1 MSCLS
6 RVLDSVKAIQKRLR
20 AGLPPEAVSIE
31 RDAYANRLLFAC
43 DAAIRNSQRGRA
55 IVIYLGQP
63 DCSQEVSGKV
73 LGGRVLIEGQ
83 AVWIRAGDFVGAGL
97 VSPVAPLEALISGC
111 AVGRLYAGV
120 DLPPSP
126 DPSSNSAWTSRSRA
140 STMSWHTQPA
150 WHFSSQRPSGG
161 ER

>member
-6 RVLDSVKAIQKRLR
+6 RVLDSVKAIQRRLR

-31 RDAYANRLLFAC
+31 CDAYANRSLFAC

-63 DCSQEVSGKV
+63 DCSQEVSWKV

-83 AVWIRAGDFVGAGL
+83 AVLDLG
-97 VSPVAPLEALISGC
+97 
-111 AVGRLYAGV
+111 GRL
-120 DLPPSP
+120 
-126 DPSSNSAWTSRSRA
+126 RRRRA
-140 STMSWHTQPA
+140 RFARRPA
-150 WHFSSQRPSGG
+150 RGSHQRLRGWAVVRRG
-161 ER
+161 